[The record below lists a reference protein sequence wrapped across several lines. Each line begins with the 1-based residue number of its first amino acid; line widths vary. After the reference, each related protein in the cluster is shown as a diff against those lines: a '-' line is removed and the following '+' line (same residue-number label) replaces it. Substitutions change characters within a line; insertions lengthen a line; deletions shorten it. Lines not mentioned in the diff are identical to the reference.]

1 MESFSELFEESIK
14 HTEMRAGELVFGTV
28 VHVSKDNVIVS
39 AGLKSE
45 AEIPLWQF
53 KNLRGEYEINIGD
66 KVEVEIEAV
75 EDGYGRTR
83 LSREKACRVRAW
95 EKIEKVFEDQTS
107 IEGLINNRVKGGFS
121 VSLENIRAFL
131 PGSLYGAP
139 VAHDDTEF
147 EFEREPIEFKIIK
160 LDRARNNVV
169 VSRKAVLEKE
179 LKAERES
186 LLASIEVGQVVEG
199 IVKNLT
205 DYGAFINLGGIDG
218 LLHITDLSW
227 SRIKHPS
234 ELLTVGDKISVAVLN
249 LEKERSRISLGLK
262 QLTADPWSDI
272 ERRYKQGDR
281 VFGTVTNI
289 ADYGAFVELETG
301 VKGLVHVSEMDWT
314 SKNVRAEEV
323 CKVGEEIEV
332 QVLSVNVER
341 HRISLG
347 IKQCKPNPW
356 LEFAAIHRKDEVIT
370 GQVKSLTDFGIF
382 VSLEQGID
390 GLVHINDVSWSGDGE
405 TESRKFHR
413 GDEIKVKILMIDADR
428 ERISLGIKQLEDDPF
443 LTFVSTHGKGAVV
456 EGTVE
461 NLAEKG
467 VIIKLTDGVSG
478 MIRDAEVARSK
489 PKEAKQAMEP
499 GQDVT
504 SKILSIDRKNR
515 KISLSIKALELENE
529 DLAIEEYGT
538 DKSSPARTLGRKL
551 MESMMGKSESKP
563 KSESEPESK

>member
-14 HTEMRAGELVFGTV
+14 NTEMRAGELVLGTV
-28 VHVSKDNVIVS
+28 VHVGKDNVIVS

-53 KNLRGEYEINIGD
+53 KNLRGEHDINVGD
-66 KVEVEIEAV
+66 EVEVEIEAV

-95 EKIEKVFEDQTS
+95 EKIEKVFEDQTT

-121 VSLENIRAFL
+121 VSLENVRAFL
-131 PGSLYGAP
+131 PGSLYGARLS
-139 VAHDDTEF
+139 HDDKDF
-147 EFEREPIEFKIIK
+147 EFEKEPIEFKIIK

-179 LKAERES
+179 LSAERES
-186 LLASIEVGQVVEG
+186 LLASIEIGQVVEG
-199 IVKNLT
+199 VVKNLT

-227 SRIKHPS
+227 TRIKHPS
-234 ELLTVGDKISVAVLN
+234 EVLTIGENVSVVVLN
-249 LEKERSRISLGLK
+249 CERERSRISLGLK
-262 QLTADPWSDI
+262 QLTEDPWLHID
-272 ERRYKQGDR
+272 RRYKQGDR
-281 VFGTVTNI
+281 VFGLVTNI
-289 ADYGAFVELETG
+289 ADYGAFIELEAG

-314 SKNVRAEEV
+314 SKNVRPEEM

-356 LEFAAIHRKDEVIT
+356 LDFAVNHKKEEIISGEI
-370 GQVKSLTDFGIF
+370 KSLTDFGIF
-382 VSLEQGID
+382 VSLENGID
-390 GLVHINDVSWSGDGE
+390 GLVHINDITWSGDGE
-405 TESRKFHR
+405 AESRKYVR
-413 GDEIKVKILMIDADR
+413 GDQIEVKILTIDAER
-428 ERISLGIKQLEDDPF
+428 ERISLGIKQLQEDPF
-443 LTFVSTHGKGAVV
+443 VSFVSTHGKGAVV
-456 EGTVE
+456 EGVIE
-461 NLAEKG
+461 GFDEKG
-467 VIIKLTDGVSG
+467 VIVKLDDGVNG
-478 MIRDAEVARSK
+478 IIRDVEVAK
-489 PKEAKQAMEP
+489 NKHKEAKAAMEA
-499 GQDVT
+499 GQNVN

-529 DLAIEEYGT
+529 GLAIEEYGT
-538 DKSSPARTLGRKL
+538 DKSSPTRTLGKKL
-551 MESMMGKSESKP
+551 MESILTKSE
-563 KSESEPESK
+563 